1 MFRQFTGYQKLALML
16 LSIVVGTSFI
26 SIFSSSDKRFD
37 RLDYLSEIKS
47 DNTTSDLKAALAAYE
62 KPSGDTAAFQGQREE
77 GGKLDVFFRCLDTLN
92 KDGGRY
98 HVAYFGDSQIEGDL
112 LTQGLRGRLQK
123 KFGGNGIG
131 WMPITS
137 IVAGFRV
144 TINHG
149 FNDLWRITDFLSY
162 HKKQPFPV
170 GPTGQVFGGS
180 PGARCSFTARSYP
193 FEEVHLIGHP
203 NSKGKIQ
210 CTFDNNEASLH
221 WPDSLSPSFTQ
232 KIWDKSFK
240 KMTLIVEEGN
250 PQLYG
255 INFEKGD
262 GIYVDNFGFR
272 GNSGNSLSLL
282 NIDMMQSVDSA
293 MRIPLVIV
301 HYGLN
306 VIGHGVDD
314 YRNYEITMGRT
325 LEHLKKCFP
334 NSSILL
340 VGMTDK
346 AYKEKGKWD
355 TDPTVLHLLRSQKK
369 ISAEHGIAFFSL
381 FDAMGGVGSMRSWV
395 QDSIPKL
402 ANTDYT
408 HMTHKGSDYL
418 AHYIYQYLQDS
429 YAHYLENK
437 K

>member
-16 LSIVVGTSFI
+16 LSIVLGTAFI
-26 SIFSSSDKRFD
+26 SIFSSSDKRFG

-47 DNTTSDLKAALAAYE
+47 DNTTSDLNAALAAYE
-62 KPSGDTAAFQGQREE
+62 KPSGDTTTFQGQREE

-193 FEEVHLIGHP
+193 FEEAHLIAHP
-203 NSKGKIQ
+203 NSKGKIL
-210 CTFDNNEASLH
+210 CSFDDAEIHFL
-221 WPDSLSPSFTQ
+221 WPDSLRPNFT
-232 KIWDKSFK
+232 KNIWDKPFK
-240 KMTLIVEEGN
+240 KMTLTVEDGN

-282 NIDMMQSVDSA
+282 NINMMQSVDSA
-293 MRIPLVIV
+293 IRMPLVIV

-369 ISAEHGIAFFSL
+369 IADEHGVAFFSL

-418 AHYIYQYLQDS
+418 AQFIYQYLQDS

>member
-1 MFRQFTGYQKLALML
+1 
-16 LSIVVGTSFI
+16 
-26 SIFSSSDKRFD
+26 
-37 RLDYLSEIKS
+37 
-47 DNTTSDLKAALAAYE
+47 
-62 KPSGDTAAFQGQREE
+62 
-77 GGKLDVFFRCLDTLN
+77 
-92 KDGGRY
+92 
-98 HVAYFGDSQIEGDL
+98 
-112 LTQGLRGRLQK
+112 
-123 KFGGNGIG
+123 
-131 WMPITS
+131 MPITS

-240 KMTLIVEEGN
+240 KMTLTVEEGN

-334 NSSILL
+334 KSSILL

-369 ISAEHGIAFFSL
+369 IAAEQGVAFFSL

-418 AHYIYQYLQDS
+418 AQYIYQYLQDS